1 MISEARRTVAFINVA
16 HFADHFMM
24 LVYATAVIAMAPAL
38 GMSYGLSLSLSTGL
52 FACFGILSLPVGW
65 LGDRWSRRHMLAVFF
80 LGGGASL
87 VLAGL
92 VTAPWQIAVALT
104 LVGVFASIYHPIGT
118 AMLVSTVGA
127 SGRSFGLNGVFGN
140 LGVASAPLAT
150 GLLVELLGWRW
161 AFALPGLVMIGVG
174 IAYLFAVVPH
184 AGASAH
190 AAKGARRSIGTLD
203 IRFLV
208 AALGLAVF
216 AGGFTFNT
224 VTIALPKFVVEQGSG
239 GVPLAQAGLIATLIY
254 LVGALTQLSVG
265 RLVERFSKGAIFFVL
280 ALFQLAGFLGMAF
293 LGGFAAL
300 ASAGFVLSAV
310 YGQVVINDLI
320 IAENVAEH
328 WQARA
333 YALRYSVG
341 FAVSAG
347 VVPLIALLH
356 SPEAGYAPVFVVMA
370 GFAAVVVLGA
380 VLFLLAPSRAPR
392 LEPAE

>member
-1 MISEARRTVAFINVA
+1 MNEARRTVAFINMA

-24 LVYATAVIAMAPAL
+24 LIYATAVIAMAPAL

-65 LGDRWSRRHMLAVFF
+65 LGDRWSRRHMLAIFF
-80 LGGGASL
+80 IGGGASL

-92 VTAPWQIAVALT
+92 VTAPWQLAVALT
-104 LVGVFASIYHPIGT
+104 LVGVFAAIYHPIGT

-140 LGVASAPLAT
+140 LGVAAAPLVT
-150 GLLVELLGWRW
+150 GLLVETLGWRW
-161 AFALPGLVMIGVG
+161 AFAVPGFAMMAIGL
-174 IAYLFAVVPH
+174 AYQFAVVPQ
-184 AGASAH
+184 AGASAP
-190 AAKGARRSIGTLD
+190 AARGAKRSVGAID

-224 VTIALPKFVVEQGSG
+224 VTIALPKFVVEQGSN
-239 GVPLAQAGLIATLIY
+239 GVPLAKAGLIATLIY

-265 RLVERFSKGAIFFVL
+265 RLVERFSKAAIFFVL
-280 ALFQLAGFLGMAF
+280 ALFQLSGFLGMAF
-293 LGGFAAL
+293 LEGPMAL
-300 ASAGFVLSAV
+300 ASAGLVLSSV

-328 WQARA
+328 WRARA
-333 YALRYSVG
+333 YALRYTVG

-356 SPEAGYAPVFVVMA
+356 SPETGYAPVFVVMA
-370 GFAAVVVLGA
+370 GFACLVVLSAALFA
-380 VLFLLAPSRAPR
+380 VAASRAPR